1 MSILKNRTV
10 LLFVIVCTF
19 GSTHSWANDTS
30 SGNIKYHMHK
40 LFDSYHHARISFT
53 LKEYEITNIHI
64 RHMKEAIAAAQKQI
78 PKYDKAG
85 DEIDMVLFT
94 DRIARLQN
102 TASDF
107 RDAVNYGAPRLAELF
122 AQDIFDTCAA
132 CHKELKFDHLF
143 IAPRYTTLF
152 GEYMHKVNEH
162 IVLARLDE
170 KNPDGEQ
177 KVRKHVHLID
187 YYLGLL
193 RTSIPGEGPSGVIM
207 DSEAFERRIVE
218 MRERLRRHTEEEKG
232 IDLDYIRTSLNS
244 YCVACHEPERI
255 K

>member
-1 MSILKNRTV
+1 MKNTTV
-10 LLFVIVCTF
+10 LLFVIVCAF
-19 GSTHSWANDTS
+19 GSTHSWADDTS

-53 LKEYEITNIHI
+53 LKEYEITDIHI
-64 RHMKEAIAAAQKQI
+64 RHMKESIASAQKHI

-85 DEIDMVLFT
+85 AEIDMVLST
-94 DRIARLQN
+94 ERIARLQN
-102 TASDF
+102 TVSDF
-107 RDAVNYGAPRLAELF
+107 RDAVKYGAPRLAELF
-122 AQDIFDTCAA
+122 AQDIFNVCVT

-143 IAPRYTTLF
+143 SVPRYTTLF
-152 GEYMHKVNEH
+152 GEYMHKVYEH

-170 KNPDGEQ
+170 KKPDGDQ
-177 KVRKHVHLID
+177 KIRNHVQLID

-193 RTSIPGEGPSGVIM
+193 RTTFPREGPSGVIM
-207 DSEAFERRIVE
+207 DIDAFDSRIVE
-218 MRERLRRHTEEEKG
+218 MRERLRRHVKGEKR

-244 YCVACHEPERI
+244 FCVACHEPERI